1 MKKNILF
8 CFLFVF
14 MSLMSHN
21 SFASIVTYYLDG
33 DLIYDDLDGFI
44 TYESVG
50 IPRLESDI
58 PSIGWSAGYVDFKV
72 YEFFLERDNDV
83 LVHNFN
89 KANDNISF
97 MVNGITDGSLV
108 YSGDRVYFPTF
119 NSPTDNF
126 LFFRWIYEAPE
137 DGSLIF
143 APNAFGM
150 QYDTYVDGFQD
161 FIDGTVHAMST
172 VSAVDEPV
180 YALSMGSA
188 VDETVYAMPSISE
201 VDEPGVFT
209 FVLYGLLFVCLIA
222 VIKRTNIIKC

>member
-108 YSGDRVYFPTF
+108 YGGDRDYGVTTVYGDYIYF
-119 NSPTDNF
+119 S
-126 LFFRWIYEAPE
+126 WIFEVPE

-143 APNAFGM
+143 APNTFDMWYFYNAYGFWD
-150 QYDTYVDGFQD
+150 YTY
-161 FIDGTVHAMST
+161 GTVHAMST